1 MFDLQPLRSAAFRH
15 LAAAGWV
22 NEVGNTV
29 GEVALAILVY
39 DRTGSPLASSTLFLA
54 MRFLPAV
61 LAPMMTAYA
70 EPLNPRFLLTV
81 IYVLEAFMF
90 AVIAAVAR
98 HFSLPVVLA
107 LVAVD
112 GVLAILAS
120 TLMRSATA
128 NDLMAHGLLR
138 EGNSV
143 INLGTMIAYAA
154 APAAA
159 GAIIASHGASK
170 ALLIDA
176 GTFLLAA
183 LVILT
188 GPGVHIERNPETET
202 SQRIR
207 AGLVVLRQRPAL
219 RRLLIAIAF
228 MTAMIS
234 IPVPIEVVFAQTTL
248 HAGSSGYGLL
258 LTSWGLGMIAG
269 ATFFALDRDIRLM
282 RLLGIGTL
290 LIAIGYSGL
299 GLSPTLAIACAFS
312 AVGGTGNGVAWVAAV
327 TEFQGRIPLT
337 AQSKVMSVFFA
348 LSYLMPAL
356 GFVIGGVVTTLSS
369 PRVAYAAAAVGTVLA
384 VAVFALF
391 PIDRVRFS
399 PVVEEPIKNK
409 RAARALHLPI
419 ARRKNR

>member
-1 MFDLQPLRSAAFRH
+1 M
-15 LAAAGWV
+15 
-22 NEVGNTV
+22 
-29 GEVALAILVY
+29 
-39 DRTGSPLASSTLFLA
+39 
-54 MRFLPAV
+54 
-61 LAPMMTAYA
+61 
-70 EPLNPRFLLTV
+70 
-81 IYVLEAFMF
+81 
-90 AVIAAVAR
+90 
-98 HFSLPVVLA
+98 
-107 LVAVD
+107 
-112 GVLAILAS
+112 
-120 TLMRSATA
+120 
-128 NDLMAHGLLR
+128 
-138 EGNSV
+138 
-143 INLGTMIAYAA
+143 
-154 APAAA
+154 
-159 GAIIASHGASK
+159 
-170 ALLIDA
+170 
-176 GTFLLAA
+176 
-183 LVILT
+183 ILT

-399 PVVEEPIKNK
+399 PVVEEPIKVSQ
-409 RAARALHLPI
+409 RERPAALHLPI
-419 ARRKNR
+419 DSQEKPLMRRNHDTPPIRTG